1 MNTKRTV
8 YEKINLIRP
17 KLELAQVE
25 VELASAKDLLK
36 LYGKAVSMS
45 NELLGGEPVKID
57 ELKRYLITTE
67 KLAVK
72 LIGDLD
78 GSLIDYLKITKE
90 LGIDANQNKNYT
102 DAKKELDDLY
112 KGTANITKVI
122 QSLK

>member
-1 MNTKRTV
+1 MSIEKIYGKINSINTKV
-8 YEKINLIRP
+8 
-17 KLELAQVE
+17 ELAQIE
-25 VELASAKDLLK
+25 VELASAKDLLN

-45 NELLGGEPVKID
+45 NELLGGAPSKID
-57 ELKRYLITTE
+57 ELKKYLITTE
-67 KLAVK
+67 KLSVK

-102 DAKKELDDLY
+102 GAKKVLDDLY
-112 KGTANITKVI
+112 KGTSNITKVI